1 MARVLYPAG
10 RRVEAGADRSDDS
23 FCGKQSM
30 PHDVPCSSL
39 RRYVGYCQ
47 GLWRVRFL
55 CSRQVRCPKIPNRDG
70 RGTNNSSSSV
80 ARLAD
85 RLQQIDRH
93 TARRAMSRRRDE
105 PRQLR
110 RSPWSHGP
118 GRTHQVCGCCLRK
131 TRQTD
136 SLPHCQPYSSG
147 ASHRSDHAGALRYEG
162 RWTARFQTQAPEE
175 IQ

>member
-10 RRVEAGADRSDDS
+10 WVEAGADRSDDS

-80 ARLAD
+80 ARLAES
-85 RLQQIDRH
+85 LQQIDRQA
-93 TARRAMSRRRDE
+93 ARRALSRRRDE
-105 PRQLR
+105 PGTTSKKSLEPWPGQNSSSLRLLSSQNKANKFPTALSALLQRGEPPIRLR
-110 RSPWSHGP
+110 R
-118 GRTHQVCGCCLRK
+118 CF
-131 TRQTD
+131 
-136 SLPHCQPYSSG
+136 SL
-147 ASHRSDHAGALRYEG
+147 
-162 RWTARFQTQAPEE
+162 
-175 IQ
+175 